1 MLSTIGPL
9 KRALLLLFFY
19 HESTSGTEDQEMYR
33 RIVSNK
39 SPDAGHVCS
48 CVRAV
53 FRRTG

>member
-53 FRRTG
+53 FRRSG